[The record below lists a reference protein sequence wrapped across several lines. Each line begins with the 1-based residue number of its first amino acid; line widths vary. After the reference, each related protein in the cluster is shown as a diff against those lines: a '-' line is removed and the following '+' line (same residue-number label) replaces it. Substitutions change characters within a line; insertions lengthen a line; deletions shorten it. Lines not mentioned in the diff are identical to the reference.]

1 MIEMDHLVGVSGH
14 AATVVD
20 SENTAVTVGSGALP
34 VYATPSM
41 AALVE
46 QAAVNAVTP
55 FMPLG
60 KTTVGMSIQL
70 KHLAASP
77 IGHNVQAEAIVV
89 SVEGRRIEFKIQVFD
104 EREKI
109 GEGTH
114 ERFVVDAES
123 FMQKLQMKK
132 PKC

>member
-1 MIEMDHLVGVSGH
+1 MIEMDHLLGVAGH
-14 AATVVD
+14 ASTVVS
-20 SENTAVTVGSGALP
+20 SENTAVSMGSGALP
-34 VYATPSM
+34 VYATPAM
-41 AALVE
+41 ALLME
-46 QAAVNAVTP
+46 QAAAAAVAP

-60 KTTVGMSIQL
+60 KTTLGTSLQL
-70 KHLAASP
+70 RHLAATP
-77 IGHNVQAEAIVV
+77 VGHNVQAEAVV
-89 SVEGRRIEFKIQVFD
+89 VAVEGRRIEFKLTVFD

-123 FMQKLQMKK
+123 FVNKLQLKK